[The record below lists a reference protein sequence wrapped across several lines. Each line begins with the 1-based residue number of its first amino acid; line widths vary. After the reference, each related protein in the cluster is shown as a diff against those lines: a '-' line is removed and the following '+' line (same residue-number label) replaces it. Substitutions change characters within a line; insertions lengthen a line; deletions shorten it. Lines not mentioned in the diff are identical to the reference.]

1 MAMSTTHVAVASR
14 DAIYLWQFTTA
25 RSLGLSHLDK
35 ISNREKLV
43 YKSLDKLFKSFAIFI
58 NMFIVQNYF

>member
-1 MAMSTTHVAVASR
+1 MAMSSTHVAVASR
-14 DAIYLWQFTTA
+14 DAVYLWQFTTA

-43 YKSLDKLFKSFAIFI
+43 LNRNILLTFSK
-58 NMFIVQNYF
+58 